1 MAFSCDPA
9 LTRKPAPLTFLERA
23 ASLQPAVLV
32 LALPPLPASTPFP
45 SPMNRRE
52 AAERISLLLGGTLS
66 VELTAG
72 LMGQVIH
79 PGPNVAVSVAQQALL
94 AEVADVIIPTTDTP
108 GAKAAGAEQFIIRVM
123 RDCYPLQEQEAFYA
137 GLAKLEADSQS
148 AHGKAFADLESNAKI
163 QLVQQTAEMNRAF
176 FKRLKELT
184 VTGYF
189 TSEIG
194 ATRALAYL
202 PVPGRFA
209 GDVPMEKGQK
219 TWAL

>member
-1 MAFSCDPA
+1 
-9 LTRKPAPLTFLERA
+9 
-23 ASLQPAVLV
+23 
-32 LALPPLPASTPFP
+32 
-45 SPMNRRE
+45 MNRRE
-52 AAERISLLLGGTLS
+52 AVERITLLLGGPLS

-72 LMGQVIH
+72 LMGQVTH
-79 PGPNVAVSVAQQALL
+79 TGSGVVVSVAQQALL

-108 GAKAAGAEQFIIRVM
+108 GAKAAGAEQFMVRVM
-123 RDCYPLQEQEAFYA
+123 RDCYPLKEQEAFYA

-148 AHGKAFADLESNAKI
+148 AHGKAFADLESHAKI
-163 QLVQQTAEMNRAF
+163 QLVQQTAEKNRAF

-209 GDVPMEKGQK
+209 GDVPMEEGQK